1 MVPSTILGEEPVDQ
15 LEEDNE
21 ANDNASIVEDGGV
34 FFVAWVEVLGEDK
47 ANVGGREE
55 NDWNPP
61 TDDGVTTEIVG
72 TLFECFSFVRDSQQD
87 GKSIC
92 ELVTNCRDAG
102 NSGEGSAIDE
112 E

>member
-1 MVPSTILGEEPVDQ
+1 LGIVIVSSIPVFIFQRLFGAERLVILLGLVSNLLFSEVLILFIIFHRSLRAFEVVPSTILGEEPVDQ

-55 NDWNPP
+55 ND
-61 TDDGVTTEIVG
+61 
-72 TLFECFSFVRDSQQD
+72 
-87 GKSIC
+87 
-92 ELVTNCRDAG
+92 
-102 NSGEGSAIDE
+102 
-112 E
+112 